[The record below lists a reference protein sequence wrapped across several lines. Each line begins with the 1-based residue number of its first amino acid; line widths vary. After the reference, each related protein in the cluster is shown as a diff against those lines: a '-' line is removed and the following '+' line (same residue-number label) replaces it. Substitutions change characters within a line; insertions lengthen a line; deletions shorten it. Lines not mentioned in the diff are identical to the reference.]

1 MRASFSTGVRVLG
14 AVFMLC
20 MSGALANSPFA
31 ALTVVP
37 AGGQV
42 FDIISGITTLPQ
54 GGTVTDQD
62 TGVALVAGHIEYR
75 AQDYLE
81 ASRVSLDGSFGHVTA
96 DVMRIDLKVG
106 LLTAS
111 GGLRL
116 VREGLSVSADSLN
129 FDANAQVAT
138 FAGGVQ
144 SSDPSFVADRV
155 LLDVASGDVLLE
167 GEYVFEG
174 GVFALRSP
182 EGGGLLALK
191 LVVSDGVTSYDAA
204 TEVAPEVLARFA
216 PYL

>member
-1 MRASFSTGVRVLG
+1 MRASFYRGVRVCG
-14 AVFMLC
+14 AALLFCV
-20 MSGALANSPFA
+20 SAALANAPFA

-37 AGGQV
+37 TGGQV

-62 TGVALVAGHIEYR
+62 TGVTLTAGHIEYR

-81 ASRVSLDGSFGHVTA
+81 ATGVSLDGSFGHVTA
-96 DVMRIDLKVG
+96 DALRIDLKVG
-106 LLTAS
+106 VLTAS

-116 VREGLSVSADSLN
+116 VREGLSVSAATLS

-144 SSDPSFVADRV
+144 ASDPSFVADRV
-155 LLDVASGDVLLE
+155 LLDVANGDVLLE